1 MQAIKKEILIMT
13 FAYPAILHKTPQ
25 NTYTAVFPDLAD
37 CQAEGDTINE
47 CLDNA
52 YDAMYNWLYIELTE
66 FEGHLPPVSHAEDL
80 TLDEGDFV
88 RNISAIMRLTDG
100 WDE

>member
-1 MQAIKKEILIMT
+1 MT
-13 FAYPAILHKTPQ
+13 FAYPAIIHPTEKG
-25 NTYTAVFPDLAD
+25 YTATFPDLTD
-37 CQAEGDTINE
+37 CAAEGDTLNE

-52 YDAMYNWLYIELTE
+52 YHAMNNWLYVELTE
-66 FEGHLPPVSHAEDL
+66 FEGHLPPISHKEDL
-80 TLDEGDFV
+80 ILQEGDFV

>member
-1 MQAIKKEILIMT
+1 MT

-37 CQAEGDTINE
+37 CQAEGDTLNE

-52 YDAMYNWLYIELTE
+52 YDAMYNWLYIELTLE
-66 FEGHLPPVSHAEDL
+66 EGE
-80 TLDEGDFV
+80 FV

>member
-1 MQAIKKEILIMT
+1 MT

-37 CQAEGDTINE
+37 CQAEGDTLNE

-52 YDAMYNWLYIELTE
+52 YDAMYNWLYIE
-66 FEGHLPPVSHAEDL
+66 
-80 TLDEGDFV
+80 